1 MTLRQKQKV
10 AVLFTKI
17 STLTPNNVQPP
28 AAGTSPWTERPPK
41 RRILLG
47 AQDVRYIPCE
57 FGVDRPTRFRD
68 MDYAIFTHWPQCKIQ
83 PPPRPRGRSSPNY
96 LVPVPGV
103 CSTLSQNF
111 TPIAPSCVEI
121 SSTVQKNS
129 KLNITP
135 NATLYGE
142 IIIVNNKCSIVNNV
156 WYSTDKFIQINLTFI
171 MYMYIRVVM
180 TSRDIT
186 VP

>member
-1 MTLRQKQKV
+1 M
-10 AVLFTKI
+10 F
-17 STLTPNNVQPP
+17 NPP
-28 AAGTSPWTERPPK
+28 PLGPPPWTERPPK

-68 MDYAIFTHWPQCKIQ
+68 MDYAIFTHWPQCKNST
-83 PPPRPRGRSSPNY
+83 PPLPQGPIIPELSCSRSCCLLYPEPKFHADRTILRWDILNR
-96 LVPVPGV
+96 
-103 CSTLSQNF
+103 TK
-111 TPIAPSCVEI
+111 
-121 SSTVQKNS
+121 KNS

-171 MYMYIRVVM
+171 MYMYIRDVM